1 MKKKVVGGILTAMMI
16 TGLFAGC
23 GNNESRREAAD
34 AGKRRLFRRAPVQDA
49 ARAETEKIMGAK
61 R

>member
-16 TGLFAGC
+16 TGSPVA
-23 GNNESRREAAD
+23 EITKVKVETVQI
-34 AGKRRLFRRAPVQDA
+34 PVQ
-49 ARAETEKIMGAK
+49 ET

>member
-23 GNNESRREAAD
+23 GNNESQSGD
-34 AGKRRLFRRAPVQDA
+34 
-49 ARAETEKIMGAK
+49 GANTGSVLK
-61 R
+61 LLYPFSP